1 MYWALFYEN
10 QILHFIYIYIYIEI
24 NYMFTSKHSGHIVVV
39 GVHLGNQGYA
49 MQGRNA
55 EHAENELKCWT
66 EKEGSL
72 ICCK

>member
-1 MYWALFYEN
+1 
-10 QILHFIYIYIYIEI
+10 
-24 NYMFTSKHSGHIVVV
+24 MFTSKHSGHIVVV

-55 EHAENELKCWT
+55 EHAENELKCRT